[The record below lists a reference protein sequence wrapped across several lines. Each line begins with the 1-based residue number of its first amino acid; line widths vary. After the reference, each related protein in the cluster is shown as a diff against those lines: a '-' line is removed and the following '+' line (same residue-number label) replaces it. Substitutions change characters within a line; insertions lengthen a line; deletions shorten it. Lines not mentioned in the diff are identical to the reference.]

1 MRPAG
6 PHGRIAPGVI
16 QYLKL
21 ACPAIRCVFRYSR
34 TMHAARI
41 IFLSICF
48 IATVA
53 AAGQD
58 GAGQDIKDAGGSAK
72 TAVVKTGAAAGKTT
86 VKGVKA
92 TGRGLKWG
100 AQKLAL
106 GTGSG
111 VEKGGAALKSVGK

>member
-1 MRPAG
+1 MRAT
-6 PHGRIAPGVI
+6 RN
-16 QYLKL
+16 
-21 ACPAIRCVFRYSR
+21 
-34 TMHAARI
+34 

-48 IATVA
+48 IVPLA
-53 AAGQD
+53 AANQD

-72 TAVVKTGAAAGKTT
+72 TALAKTGAAAGKAS

-106 GTGSG
+106 GTGAG